1 MATPETWTDI
11 SQWVDLATGIRITR
25 GASDE
30 LAQTQPSTM
39 SLALDNSD
47 GRFTSGLSTSPYYPY
62 VRPNCLVQLGLV
74 TVSRNFARS
83 PTFESG
89 VTDGWAAKSGQAPAA
104 IVASTV
110 RAHQGTYSLRVDWAT
125 TGTGGVLEQVVY
137 GLDIGRTYTV
147 SGWVWVPTGDP
158 AVRWRID
165 DAAPGTASSTTNA
178 WQQISKTFTATSTSH
193 TVQLTTSVTSPVAG
207 DQVWLDEV
215 QVEDGASATA
225 FDADGAQLHWRFYG
239 LANNWGTEWE
249 GLQSQV
255 TLTATD
261 LFKAL
266 QKAPLPPVLTE
277 EVQSAGPVVYYPL
290 TEPSTSSSAGDMAG
304 RGAGSLV
311 QAQVGSG
318 GSVTFAATAGPPAT
332 GQSVVRFS
340 PASASDGIRLDA
352 HMGDFVVEQTSADW
366 ITYEVWFQTTT
377 ADRQFFS
384 LRSIDFAFQIDFTL
398 NASGYLSINTV
409 STGGPLTP
417 TVINATNLADG
428 AWHHMVWTEDASEV
442 YIDGGSAISAP
453 GPATMYALRYMTIGG
468 NTGAL
473 WDGAVA
479 HAALYVGPV
488 DVAALVGHYD
498 AGALGYAGEDSDQR
512 ILRLGGYA
520 GITSVVGQG
529 AFFPVASQ
537 GAGGSNILEMMRA
550 VETTEGGWLAS
561 RRDDHGLLFQSR
573 SVRNAPVAALSLN
586 YAELET
592 DSVRMPDD
600 DQKIVNQ
607 YTGMR
612 PGGATQRVVDASSVA
627 AFGVAPRED
636 NILAM
641 TDLDVIDALNWVV
654 SRYAVPEQ
662 ELREL
667 PIQAYA
673 QPLAT
678 YRILL
683 DADISTAFTVT
694 SLPAQAPASALTVFI
709 EGYTEEIG
717 QESHQLQFHTSRA
730 QISTVWILGDSTY
743 GVLGSTTRLGY

>member
-1 MATPETWTDI
+1 MTWTDI
-11 SQWVDLATGIRITR
+11 SQWVDLADRIRITR

-39 SLALDNSD
+39 SLTLDNDD

-62 VRPNCLVQLGLV
+62 VRPNCLVQLGVV
-74 TVSRNFARS
+74 TVAKNYARS
-83 PTFESG
+83 VTFEAG
-89 VTDGWAAKSGQAPAA
+89 VTDGWAAKTGQAPSA

-125 TGTGGVLEQVVY
+125 VGTGGVLEQTVY

-147 SGWVWVPTGDP
+147 SGWVWVPAGDP

-165 DAAPGTASSTTNA
+165 DAAPGTASSTTGA
-178 WQQISKTFTATSTSH
+178 WQQISKTWVATSTSH
-193 TVQLTTSVTSPVAG
+193 TVQLTTSVTSPVTG

-215 QVEDGASATA
+215 QVEAGASVTA
-225 FDADGAQLHWRFYG
+225 FDSDGAQLHWRFYG
-239 LANNWGTEWE
+239 LANNWDTGWS
-249 GLQSQV
+249 GLESQV

-261 LFKAL
+261 VFKAL

-277 EVQSAGPVVYYPL
+277 EVQAAGPVVYYPL
-290 TEPSTSSSAGDMAG
+290 TEPSTSGSAGDIAG

-311 QAQVGSG
+311 QAQVGTG
-318 GSVTFAATAGPPAT
+318 GSVRFADMPGPPAT
-332 GQSVVRFS
+332 GQNVVRFS
-340 PASASDGIRLDA
+340 PSSASDGIRLDA
-352 HMGDFVVEQTSADW
+352 HMGDFVVEQTMLDW
-366 ITYEVWFQTTT
+366 VTYEVWFQTTV
-377 ADRQFFS
+377 ADRQFLS
-384 LRSIDFAFQIDFTL
+384 LRSIDFAFQIDFCL
-398 NASGYLSINTV
+398 NASGYLSINTTF
-409 STGGPLTP
+409 TGGPLTP
-417 TVINATNLADG
+417 SVINATNLADG
-428 AWHHMVWTEDASEV
+428 NWHHIVWAEDATVV
-442 YIDGGSAISAP
+442 YIDGGSPIPAP
-453 GPATMYALRYMTIGG
+453 GPAYMYGLRYMTVGG

-479 HAALYVGPV
+479 HATLYVGPV
-488 DVAALVGHYD
+488 DLAALVGHYD
-498 AGALGYAGEDSDQR
+498 AGALGYAGEDSDER

-520 GITSVVGQG
+520 GITTVVGSG
-529 AFFPVASQ
+529 DFFPVASQ
-537 GAGGSNILEMMRA
+537 GAGGSSILEMMRA

-561 RRDDHGLLFQSR
+561 RRDGHGLLFQGR
-573 SVRNAPVAALSLN
+573 SVRNAPVAALSLA

-592 DSVRMPDD
+592 DAVRMPDD

-612 PGGATQRVVDASSVA
+612 PGGATQRVVDSTSVA
-627 AFGVAPRED
+627 AHGPAPRED
-636 NILAM
+636 TILAM
-641 TDLDVIDALNWVV
+641 TDLDVVDALNWTV
-654 SRYAVPEQ
+654 SRYGVPEQ

-673 QPLAT
+673 QSLAT

-683 DADISTAFTVT
+683 DADISTAITVT
-694 SLPAQAPASALTVFI
+694 GMPVQAPASTLTVFI

-717 QESHQLQFHTSRA
+717 QERHALQFHTSRA